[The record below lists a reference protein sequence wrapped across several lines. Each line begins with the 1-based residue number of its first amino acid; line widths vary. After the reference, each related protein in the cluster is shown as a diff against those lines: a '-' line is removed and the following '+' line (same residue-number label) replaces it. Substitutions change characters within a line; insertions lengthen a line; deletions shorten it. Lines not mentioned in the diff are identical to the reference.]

1 MFALEPK
8 TLWLALVSQRYKP
21 GSPGPHGLHL
31 QRSPIHVLYNCRRG
45 AHRSDRLD
53 LGVNSPI
60 GSELED
66 LDMSSK
72 SSTVR
77 QLFQLLIEKKAWW
90 LVPMVS
96 VFLLLGLLIV
106 MTQGSALSPFIYA
119 LF

>member
-1 MFALEPK
+1 
-8 TLWLALVSQRYKP
+8 
-21 GSPGPHGLHL
+21 
-31 QRSPIHVLYNCRRG
+31 
-45 AHRSDRLD
+45 
-53 LGVNSPI
+53 
-60 GSELED
+60 
-66 LDMSSK
+66 MSSK